1 MEVRN
6 LGFQKLT
13 PISDADLSVYEEAID
28 YVFDNNDIRNIA
40 LSGAYSSGKSSIL
53 ESYKKKHA
61 NRRFVHISLTHFQSP
76 EQDDGQV
83 DEPVKESVLERKI
96 LNQLIHQI
104 PAAKIPQTNFRVKKD
119 VHEKDIWTFTIFTV
133 LSIWSVLFLL
143 SSSTIVSFVVGIT
156 DDRIKS
162 ILSKFFIPGTTFFAY
177 VIIASFIFMVVFS
190 IIKAQKNRNI
200 FRKISLQ
207 GTEIEIFEEQD
218 DSYFDKYLNEVLY
231 LFENVEADVI
241 VFEDM
246 DRFNSSRIFE
256 RLREVNALVNFQS
269 EKGNVNKVEPLRFFY
284 LLRDDIFLSKER
296 TKFFDFII
304 PIVPIVD
311 SSNSYEQFL
320 IHIKA
325 GGFLDRFDQSFLQ
338 RLSLYVDDMRILKN
352 IYNEFVVYIHRLD
365 ITDLD
370 WNKMLA
376 MITYKNLFPRDFS
389 DLQLDRGFVYSLFS
403 KKSELII
410 ETSELEND
418 HKNEL
423 LERIGLAKSETLE
436 SLQEL
441 DDVYGAKLQR
451 MRSTSGYGLDQNK
464 RTELEDEK
472 TKRKQAIQ
480 DYSDGIISEL
490 ENELSTIKYK
500 LSKIATK
507 SLKDL
512 LTRENID
519 KYFTINHSNEVGET
533 NKFTELKKNEYF
545 PLLKFLIRSGFIDET
560 YKDYMS
566 YFYEESISSNDRSF
580 LRRITDKRGADYTF
594 TIREPLKVL
603 ASPILRNVDFEQ
615 EEILNYDLLECLLIN
630 NEEANYEEYLKTL
643 IEQLRGSR
651 NFDFVSKFLD
661 TGKGYQN
668 FVSSLNDYWPDFFFS
683 SLTRKELTVT
693 QLTRYSLETLNLSD
707 KDVLEAVNRE
717 NCLTNFISQSPNY
730 LEINQPDTDKL
741 ISSFIELGIVFN
753 TLDYDVSNK
762 DLFDKV
768 YENNLYALNFENI
781 ALMYRTKYGIKSERD
796 ILHKNYS
803 LVQSQPDAPLAAY
816 VANNLSDYLDIIL
829 DHCDKLISDEETFA
843 LEIINNDYL
852 MLDTKKRYI
861 EYLTTEIKVISEV
874 TDKELWTELLDQDIA
889 QFSVENFVAYFK
901 THGMDE
907 ALVGYLNNEIPN
919 HDFSKVADDFDN
931 DLAVNL
937 FNAVAMTNTIE
948 NEKYKNILVDLNYLF
963 ENYEFTDIS
972 DKKIEILIS
981 ENIIEMSLESLE
993 YVRKNYST
1001 HLDSFIF
1008 TNLEVYIE
1016 LSQKGAHR
1024 IEETLRVLS
1033 WKIDEQVKIK
1043 LLNLTTEKI
1052 SLMTNDYS
1060 DEVTAYIIANN
1071 LKPEETPYLYEKYST
1086 FGDYAKTAIVEL
1098 AAERKGEIISL
1109 RLQMDNA
1116 LLSKLLNSGSIT
1128 HDDKVNIFISAIPR
1142 LTKDTCQTFL
1152 KGLGFGELSK
1162 FFDKRRGR
1170 KNYTKVSN
1178 LSRILDEFKLKGWI
1192 YDYHDDKRNK
1202 DKYEVLKNKPRIQ

>member
-1098 AAERKGEIISL
+1098 AAERKDEIISL

-1162 FFDKRRGR
+1162 FFDKGRGR

-1192 YDYHDDKRNK
+1192 YGYHDDKRNK
-1202 DKYEVLKNKPRIQ
+1202 DKFEVLKNKPRNQ

>member
-919 HDFSKVADDFDN
+919 HDFSKVTDDFDN

-1202 DKYEVLKNKPRIQ
+1202 DKFEVLKNKPRIQ

>member
-1 MEVRN
+1 M
-6 LGFQKLT
+6 
-13 PISDADLSVYEEAID
+13 
-28 YVFDNNDIRNIA
+28 
-40 LSGAYSSGKSSIL
+40 
-53 ESYKKKHA
+53 
-61 NRRFVHISLTHFQSP
+61 
-76 EQDDGQV
+76 
-83 DEPVKESVLERKI
+83 
-96 LNQLIHQI
+96 
-104 PAAKIPQTNFRVKKD
+104 
-119 VHEKDIWTFTIFTV
+119 
-133 LSIWSVLFLL
+133 
-143 SSSTIVSFVVGIT
+143 
-156 DDRIKS
+156 
-162 ILSKFFIPGTTFFAY
+162 
-177 VIIASFIFMVVFS
+177 
-190 IIKAQKNRNI
+190 
-200 FRKISLQ
+200 
-207 GTEIEIFEEQD
+207 
-218 DSYFDKYLNEVLY
+218 Y

-1202 DKYEVLKNKPRIQ
+1202 DKFEVLKNKPRIQ

>member
-937 FNAVAMTNTIE
+937 FNAV
-948 NEKYKNILVDLNYLF
+948 
-963 ENYEFTDIS
+963 
-972 DKKIEILIS
+972 
-981 ENIIEMSLESLE
+981 
-993 YVRKNYST
+993 R
-1001 HLDSFIF
+1001 
-1008 TNLEVYIE
+1008 
-1016 LSQKGAHR
+1016 
-1024 IEETLRVLS
+1024 
-1033 WKIDEQVKIK
+1033 
-1043 LLNLTTEKI
+1043 
-1052 SLMTNDYS
+1052 
-1060 DEVTAYIIANN
+1060 
-1071 LKPEETPYLYEKYST
+1071 
-1086 FGDYAKTAIVEL
+1086 
-1098 AAERKGEIISL
+1098 
-1109 RLQMDNA
+1109 
-1116 LLSKLLNSGSIT
+1116 
-1128 HDDKVNIFISAIPR
+1128 
-1142 LTKDTCQTFL
+1142 
-1152 KGLGFGELSK
+1152 
-1162 FFDKRRGR
+1162 
-1170 KNYTKVSN
+1170 
-1178 LSRILDEFKLKGWI
+1178 
-1192 YDYHDDKRNK
+1192 
-1202 DKYEVLKNKPRIQ
+1202 

>member
-937 FNAVAMTNTIE
+937 FNAVEMTNTIE

-1202 DKYEVLKNKPRIQ
+1202 DKFEVLKNKPRIQ

>member
-1 MEVRN
+1 MKR
-6 LGFQKLT
+6 
-13 PISDADLSVYEEAID
+13 
-28 YVFDNNDIRNIA
+28 
-40 LSGAYSSGKSSIL
+40 
-53 ESYKKKHA
+53 
-61 NRRFVHISLTHFQSP
+61 
-76 EQDDGQV
+76 
-83 DEPVKESVLERKI
+83 
-96 LNQLIHQI
+96 
-104 PAAKIPQTNFRVKKD
+104 QT
-119 VHEKDIWTFTIFTV
+119 
-133 LSIWSVLFLL
+133 
-143 SSSTIVSFVVGIT
+143 
-156 DDRIKS
+156 
-162 ILSKFFIPGTTFFAY
+162 
-177 VIIASFIFMVVFS
+177 M
-190 IIKAQKNRNI
+190 
-200 FRKISLQ
+200 
-207 GTEIEIFEEQD
+207 
-218 DSYFDKYLNEVLY
+218 
-231 LFENVEADVI
+231 
-241 VFEDM
+241 
-246 DRFNSSRIFE
+246 
-256 RLREVNALVNFQS
+256 
-269 EKGNVNKVEPLRFFY
+269 
-284 LLRDDIFLSKER
+284 
-296 TKFFDFII
+296 
-304 PIVPIVD
+304 
-311 SSNSYEQFL
+311 
-320 IHIKA
+320 
-325 GGFLDRFDQSFLQ
+325 
-338 RLSLYVDDMRILKN
+338 KN
-352 IYNEFVVYIHRLD
+352 I
-365 ITDLD
+365 
-370 WNKMLA
+370 
-376 MITYKNLFPRDFS
+376 
-389 DLQLDRGFVYSLFS
+389 
-403 KKSELII
+403 
-410 ETSELEND
+410 
-418 HKNEL
+418 
-423 LERIGLAKSETLE
+423 
-436 SLQEL
+436 
-441 DDVYGAKLQR
+441 
-451 MRSTSGYGLDQNK
+451 
-464 RTELEDEK
+464 
-472 TKRKQAIQ
+472 
-480 DYSDGIISEL
+480 
-490 ENELSTIKYK
+490 
-500 LSKIATK
+500 
-507 SLKDL
+507 
-512 LTRENID
+512 
-519 KYFTINHSNEVGET
+519 
-533 NKFTELKKNEYF
+533 
-545 PLLKFLIRSGFIDET
+545 
-560 YKDYMS
+560 
-566 YFYEESISSNDRSF
+566 
-580 LRRITDKRGADYTF
+580 
-594 TIREPLKVL
+594 
-603 ASPILRNVDFEQ
+603 
-615 EEILNYDLLECLLIN
+615 
-630 NEEANYEEYLKTL
+630 LKTL

-668 FVSSLNDYWPDFFFS
+668 FVSSLNDYWPDFFFLL
-683 SLTRKELTVT
+683 LTRKELTVT

-1098 AAERKGEIISL
+1098 AAERKG
-1109 RLQMDNA
+1109 RL
-1116 LLSKLLNSGSIT
+1116 S
-1128 HDDKVNIFISAIPR
+1128 H
-1142 LTKDTCQTFL
+1142 
-1152 KGLGFGELSK
+1152 
-1162 FFDKRRGR
+1162 
-1170 KNYTKVSN
+1170 
-1178 LSRILDEFKLKGWI
+1178 
-1192 YDYHDDKRNK
+1192 
-1202 DKYEVLKNKPRIQ
+1202 

>member
-717 NCLTNFISQSPNY
+717 NCLTNFISQS
-730 LEINQPDTDKL
+730 LTIWKSISRTRIN
-741 ISSFIELGIVFN
+741 
-753 TLDYDVSNK
+753 
-762 DLFDKV
+762 
-768 YENNLYALNFENI
+768 
-781 ALMYRTKYGIKSERD
+781 
-796 ILHKNYS
+796 
-803 LVQSQPDAPLAAY
+803 
-816 VANNLSDYLDIIL
+816 
-829 DHCDKLISDEETFA
+829 
-843 LEIINNDYL
+843 
-852 MLDTKKRYI
+852 
-861 EYLTTEIKVISEV
+861 
-874 TDKELWTELLDQDIA
+874 
-889 QFSVENFVAYFK
+889 
-901 THGMDE
+901 
-907 ALVGYLNNEIPN
+907 
-919 HDFSKVADDFDN
+919 
-931 DLAVNL
+931 
-937 FNAVAMTNTIE
+937 
-948 NEKYKNILVDLNYLF
+948 
-963 ENYEFTDIS
+963 
-972 DKKIEILIS
+972 
-981 ENIIEMSLESLE
+981 
-993 YVRKNYST
+993 
-1001 HLDSFIF
+1001 
-1008 TNLEVYIE
+1008 
-1016 LSQKGAHR
+1016 
-1024 IEETLRVLS
+1024 
-1033 WKIDEQVKIK
+1033 
-1043 LLNLTTEKI
+1043 
-1052 SLMTNDYS
+1052 
-1060 DEVTAYIIANN
+1060 
-1071 LKPEETPYLYEKYST
+1071 
-1086 FGDYAKTAIVEL
+1086 
-1098 AAERKGEIISL
+1098 
-1109 RLQMDNA
+1109 
-1116 LLSKLLNSGSIT
+1116 
-1128 HDDKVNIFISAIPR
+1128 
-1142 LTKDTCQTFL
+1142 
-1152 KGLGFGELSK
+1152 
-1162 FFDKRRGR
+1162 
-1170 KNYTKVSN
+1170 
-1178 LSRILDEFKLKGWI
+1178 
-1192 YDYHDDKRNK
+1192 
-1202 DKYEVLKNKPRIQ
+1202 

>member
-693 QLTRYSLETLNLSD
+693 QLTRYSIETLNLSD

-1202 DKYEVLKNKPRIQ
+1202 DKFEVLKNKPRIQ

>member
-28 YVFDNNDIRNIA
+28 YVFDNKDIRNIA

-1202 DKYEVLKNKPRIQ
+1202 DKFEVLKNKPRIQ

>member
-1 MEVRN
+1 MEKRK

-13 PISDADLSVYEEAID
+13 PISDADLTVYEEAID
-28 YVFDNNDIRNIA
+28 FVFANNDVRNVA
-40 LSGAYSSGKSSIL
+40 LSGAFSAGKSSVL
-53 ESYKKKHA
+53 ESYKKKHESY
-61 NRRFVHISLTHFQSP
+61 RFVHISLTHFQSP
-76 EQDDGQV
+76 DQDGEQV
-83 DEPVKESVLERKI
+83 DEPVKESVLEGKI

-104 PAAKIPQTNFRVKKD
+104 PAARIPQTNFRVKKD
-119 VHEKDIWTFTIFTV
+119 VNEKNIWRITIFTV
-133 LSIWSVLFLL
+133 MSIGSLLFLL
-143 SSSTIVSFVVGIT
+143 SLSNIASLVKAIT
-156 DDRIKS
+156 DDYIKNLISKILLPVMTILAAS
-162 ILSKFFIPGTTFFAY
+162 IITKAVYF
-177 VIIASFIFMVVFS
+177 

-207 GTEIEIFEEQD
+207 GAEIEIFEEQD

-256 RLREVNALVNFQS
+256 RLREVNALVNFQR
-269 EKGNVNKVEPLRFFY
+269 EKENGNKVGPIRFFY

-311 SSNSYEQFL
+311 SANSYEQFL
-320 IHIKA
+320 KHIKA

-352 IYNEFVVYIHRLD
+352 IYNEFVVYIHRLNT
-365 ITDLD
+365 TDLD

-389 DLQLDRGFVYSLFS
+389 DLQLGKGFVYSLFS
-403 KKSELII
+403 KKSELIK
-410 ETSELEND
+410 ETTELEND
-418 HKNEL
+418 HRNEL

-441 DDVYGAKLQR
+441 DDVYEAKQKKRL
-451 MRSTSGYGLDQNK
+451 SSGYGLDQNIK
-464 RTELEDEK
+464 AELEDQK

-480 DYSDGIISEL
+480 DNSNGIVSKL
-490 ENELSTIKYK
+490 ENELSNIEHR
-500 LSKIATK
+500 LFKITTK

-512 LTRENID
+512 LTRGNID
-519 KYFTINHSNEVGET
+519 KYFTINHTNEVGET
-533 NKFTELKKNEYF
+533 NEFKEIKKNEYF

-603 ASPILRNVDFEQ
+603 ASPIVRNVDFEH

-630 NEEANYEEYLKTL
+630 KEDANYEEYLKTF
-643 IEQLRGSR
+643 IEQLRETK

-668 FVSSLNDYWPDFFFS
+668 FISSLNDYWPDFFFS

-693 QLTRYSLETLNLSD
+693 QLTRYSIETLNLSD

-768 YENNLYALNFENI
+768 YENNLYVLNFENI

-803 LVQSQPDAPLAAY
+803 LVQSQPDTPLATY

-889 QFSVENFVAYFK
+889 QFSVENFVTYFK
-901 THGMDE
+901 THGLDE
-907 ALVGYLNNEIPN
+907 ALVRYLNDEIPN

-931 DLAVNL
+931 DVAVNL

-948 NEKYKNILVDLNYLF
+948 NEKYKNILVDLNCLF
-963 ENYEFTDIS
+963 ENYESTDIS
-972 DKKIEILIS
+972 DEKIEILIS

-993 YVRKNYST
+993 FVRKNYSS

-1008 TNLEVYIE
+1008 TNLEEYIE
-1016 LSQKGAHR
+1016 LSQTGAHR

-1033 WKIDEQVKIK
+1033 WKIDDQFKIK
-1043 LLNLTTEKI
+1043 LLNLTAEKI
-1052 SLMTNDYS
+1052 SLMTNNYS

-1116 LLSKLLNSGSIT
+1116 LLSKLLNSGSIA

-1142 LTKDTCQTFL
+1142 LTKDMCQTFL
-1152 KGLGFGELSK
+1152 KELGFGELSK
-1162 FFDKRRGR
+1162 FFDKGRGR

-1192 YDYHDDKRNK
+1192 YDYHDDERNK

>member
-661 TGKGYQN
+661 TGKGY
-668 FVSSLNDYWPDFFFS
+668 
-683 SLTRKELTVT
+683 
-693 QLTRYSLETLNLSD
+693 
-707 KDVLEAVNRE
+707 
-717 NCLTNFISQSPNY
+717 
-730 LEINQPDTDKL
+730 
-741 ISSFIELGIVFN
+741 
-753 TLDYDVSNK
+753 
-762 DLFDKV
+762 
-768 YENNLYALNFENI
+768 
-781 ALMYRTKYGIKSERD
+781 
-796 ILHKNYS
+796 
-803 LVQSQPDAPLAAY
+803 
-816 VANNLSDYLDIIL
+816 
-829 DHCDKLISDEETFA
+829 
-843 LEIINNDYL
+843 
-852 MLDTKKRYI
+852 
-861 EYLTTEIKVISEV
+861 
-874 TDKELWTELLDQDIA
+874 
-889 QFSVENFVAYFK
+889 
-901 THGMDE
+901 
-907 ALVGYLNNEIPN
+907 
-919 HDFSKVADDFDN
+919 
-931 DLAVNL
+931 
-937 FNAVAMTNTIE
+937 
-948 NEKYKNILVDLNYLF
+948 
-963 ENYEFTDIS
+963 
-972 DKKIEILIS
+972 
-981 ENIIEMSLESLE
+981 
-993 YVRKNYST
+993 
-1001 HLDSFIF
+1001 
-1008 TNLEVYIE
+1008 
-1016 LSQKGAHR
+1016 
-1024 IEETLRVLS
+1024 
-1033 WKIDEQVKIK
+1033 
-1043 LLNLTTEKI
+1043 
-1052 SLMTNDYS
+1052 
-1060 DEVTAYIIANN
+1060 
-1071 LKPEETPYLYEKYST
+1071 
-1086 FGDYAKTAIVEL
+1086 
-1098 AAERKGEIISL
+1098 
-1109 RLQMDNA
+1109 
-1116 LLSKLLNSGSIT
+1116 
-1128 HDDKVNIFISAIPR
+1128 
-1142 LTKDTCQTFL
+1142 
-1152 KGLGFGELSK
+1152 
-1162 FFDKRRGR
+1162 
-1170 KNYTKVSN
+1170 
-1178 LSRILDEFKLKGWI
+1178 
-1192 YDYHDDKRNK
+1192 
-1202 DKYEVLKNKPRIQ
+1202 

>member
-1 MEVRN
+1 
-6 LGFQKLT
+6 
-13 PISDADLSVYEEAID
+13 
-28 YVFDNNDIRNIA
+28 
-40 LSGAYSSGKSSIL
+40 
-53 ESYKKKHA
+53 
-61 NRRFVHISLTHFQSP
+61 
-76 EQDDGQV
+76 
-83 DEPVKESVLERKI
+83 
-96 LNQLIHQI
+96 
-104 PAAKIPQTNFRVKKD
+104 
-119 VHEKDIWTFTIFTV
+119 
-133 LSIWSVLFLL
+133 
-143 SSSTIVSFVVGIT
+143 
-156 DDRIKS
+156 
-162 ILSKFFIPGTTFFAY
+162 
-177 VIIASFIFMVVFS
+177 
-190 IIKAQKNRNI
+190 
-200 FRKISLQ
+200 
-207 GTEIEIFEEQD
+207 
-218 DSYFDKYLNEVLY
+218 
-231 LFENVEADVI
+231 
-241 VFEDM
+241 
-246 DRFNSSRIFE
+246 
-256 RLREVNALVNFQS
+256 
-269 EKGNVNKVEPLRFFY
+269 
-284 LLRDDIFLSKER
+284 
-296 TKFFDFII
+296 
-304 PIVPIVD
+304 
-311 SSNSYEQFL
+311 
-320 IHIKA
+320 
-325 GGFLDRFDQSFLQ
+325 
-338 RLSLYVDDMRILKN
+338 
-352 IYNEFVVYIHRLD
+352 
-365 ITDLD
+365 
-370 WNKMLA
+370 
-376 MITYKNLFPRDFS
+376 
-389 DLQLDRGFVYSLFS
+389 
-403 KKSELII
+403 
-410 ETSELEND
+410 
-418 HKNEL
+418 
-423 LERIGLAKSETLE
+423 
-436 SLQEL
+436 
-441 DDVYGAKLQR
+441 
-451 MRSTSGYGLDQNK
+451 
-464 RTELEDEK
+464 
-472 TKRKQAIQ
+472 
-480 DYSDGIISEL
+480 
-490 ENELSTIKYK
+490 
-500 LSKIATK
+500 
-507 SLKDL
+507 
-512 LTRENID
+512 
-519 KYFTINHSNEVGET
+519 
-533 NKFTELKKNEYF
+533 
-545 PLLKFLIRSGFIDET
+545 
-560 YKDYMS
+560 
-566 YFYEESISSNDRSF
+566 
-580 LRRITDKRGADYTF
+580 
-594 TIREPLKVL
+594 
-603 ASPILRNVDFEQ
+603 
-615 EEILNYDLLECLLIN
+615 
-630 NEEANYEEYLKTL
+630 
-643 IEQLRGSR
+643 
-651 NFDFVSKFLD
+651 
-661 TGKGYQN
+661 
-668 FVSSLNDYWPDFFFS
+668 
-683 SLTRKELTVT
+683 
-693 QLTRYSLETLNLSD
+693 
-707 KDVLEAVNRE
+707 
-717 NCLTNFISQSPNY
+717 
-730 LEINQPDTDKL
+730 
-741 ISSFIELGIVFN
+741 
-753 TLDYDVSNK
+753 
-762 DLFDKV
+762 
-768 YENNLYALNFENI
+768 
-781 ALMYRTKYGIKSERD
+781 
-796 ILHKNYS
+796 

-1202 DKYEVLKNKPRIQ
+1202 DKFEVLKNKPRIQ

>member
-1098 AAERKGEIISL
+1098 AAERKDEIISL

-1202 DKYEVLKNKPRIQ
+1202 DKFEVLKNKPRIQ

>member
-781 ALMYRTKYGIKSERD
+781 ALMYRTKYGIKNERD

-803 LVQSQPDAPLAAY
+803 LVQSQPDTPLATY

-1202 DKYEVLKNKPRIQ
+1202 DKFEVLKNKPRIQ

>member
-119 VHEKDIWTFTIFTV
+119 VHEKDIWPFTIFTV

-1098 AAERKGEIISL
+1098 AAERKDEIISL

-1162 FFDKRRGR
+1162 FFDKGRGR

-1202 DKYEVLKNKPRIQ
+1202 DKFEVLKNKPRIQ

>member
-1 MEVRN
+1 MKVRN

-119 VHEKDIWTFTIFTV
+119 VHEKDIWPFTIFTV

-403 KKSELII
+403 KKSELIK

-1098 AAERKGEIISL
+1098 AAERKDEIISL

-1162 FFDKRRGR
+1162 FFDKGRGR

-1192 YDYHDDKRNK
+1192 YGYHDDKRNK
-1202 DKYEVLKNKPRIQ
+1202 DKFEVLKNKPRNQ

>member
-1202 DKYEVLKNKPRIQ
+1202 DKFEVLKNKPRIQ